1 MPTRAP
7 ARTRG
12 VLARATALAAL
23 PALLLAACGP
33 SGDPDPEPAART
45 TSAAPAPSA
54 SPTPTPAPTPEP
66 EPEPERPLVNAG
78 AVAEGAPATVSGEG
92 PARIAVVRDGDFGVV
107 AQLDCAACTGDVV
120 LTSEGRGSPWGAG
133 PAPLTGTYLVDVLEG
148 TEARQ
153 GFLLDAAGPWT
164 LTFSSWNELPVLTG
178 PQQGAGAAVLL
189 LGDTASGARIDYTPA
204 GAGDSLL
211 ARVVSAVD
219 VDPATGPASL
229 VLGGDEALSETAD
242 VALPGVV
249 ALSTN
254 GTWTVTPL
262 P

>member
-1 MPTRAP
+1 MPTRP
-7 ARTRG
+7 A
-12 VLARATALAAL
+12 LARAAALAAL
-23 PALLLAACGP
+23 PVLLLAGCDASDGP
-33 SGDPDPEPAART
+33 GPEAQAA

-54 SPTPTPAPTPEP
+54 TPTPAPSPTPTA
-66 EPEPERPLVNAG
+66 EPERPLLNAG
-78 AVAEGAPATVSGEG
+78 TVAAGAPATVSGEG
-92 PARIAVVRDGDFGVV
+92 PARVAVVRDGDFGVV
-107 AQLDCAACTGDVV
+107 AQLDCGSCTGDVV
-120 LTSEGRGSPWGAG
+120 LTSDGRMSPWGAG
-133 PAPLTGTYLVDVLEG
+133 PAPLTGSYLVDVLEG
-148 TEARQ
+148 TDAKQ

-164 LTFSSWNELPVLTG
+164 LTFTSWDERPVLTG
-178 PQQGAGAAVLL
+178 PQEGSGAAVLL

-204 GAGDSLL
+204 GADDSLL

>member
-1 MPTRAP
+1 MPTP
-7 ARTRG
+7 
-12 VLARATALAAL
+12 ATARNRTVPAGATAAL
-23 PALLLAACGP
+23 AVAAALLLAGCGP
-33 SGDPDPEPAART
+33 AGPAERAPRST
-45 TSAAPAPSA
+45 AAAPAPSA
-54 SPTPTPAPTPEP
+54 SPTPSTTPSAAPAA
-66 EPEPERPLVNAG
+66 EPERPLLNAG

-133 PAPLTGTYLVDVLEG
+133 PAPLAGTYLVDVLEG
-148 TEARQ
+148 TEAKQ

-178 PQQGAGAAVLL
+178 PQQGSGAAVLL

-204 GAGDSLL
+204 GPGDSLL

>member
-1 MPTRAP
+1 MSGMPTRP
-7 ARTRG
+7 
-12 VLARATALAAL
+12 VLARAAALAAL
-23 PALLLAACGP
+23 PALLLAGCGA
-33 SGDPDPEPAART
+33 SDAPEPEARAA

-54 SPTPTPAPTPEP
+54 TPTAA
-66 EPEPERPLVNAG
+66 PERPLLNAG
-78 AVAEGAPATVSGEG
+78 TVAEGAPATVSGEG

-107 AQLDCAACTGDVV
+107 ARLDCAACTGDVV
-120 LTSEGRGSPWGAG
+120 LTSDGRMSPWGAG
-133 PAPLTGTYLVDVLEG
+133 TAPLTGTYLVDLLEG
-148 TEARQ
+148 TDAKQ

-178 PQQGAGAAVLL
+178 PQQGSGAAVLL

-204 GAGDSLL
+204 GADDSLL

-254 GTWTVTPL
+254 GSWTVTPL

>member
-1 MPTRAP
+1 MPTPAT
-7 ARTRG
+7 ARTRAG
-12 VLARATALAAL
+12 LARVIALVLA
-23 PALLLAACGP
+23 PALLLAGCGS
-33 SGDPDPEPAART
+33 SGGPAPEPAGRSA
-45 TSAAPAPSA
+45 SAAPAPSA
-54 SPTPTPAPTPEP
+54 SPTPTPAPTPAA
-66 EPEPERPLVNAG
+66 PERPLLNAG
-78 AVAEGAPATVSGEG
+78 AVAEGSPATVSGEG

-107 AQLDCAACTGDVV
+107 AQLDCAGCTGDVV
-120 LTSEGRGSPWGAG
+120 LTSDGRGSPWGAG

-148 TEARQ
+148 TEAKQ

-178 PQQGAGAAVLL
+178 PQQGSGSAVLL

-204 GAGDSLL
+204 GPGDLLL